1 MIRAWVH
8 AHALRA
14 LFSRNAVIA
23 VTTGSPA
30 LSLIA
35 NITATVQICVTN
47 AILSH
52 ASVLS
57 ATEGG
62 LKAQWAVANGFTV
75 HYLAQGIWSTC
86 RLTRVHA
93 TAVQASRV
101 LGTILIAIRA
111 HALGT
116 ASGGVRVSHLICGTL
131 ADMSI
136 RSGFTNGGR
145 MTGILIA
152 TVQSDTLNFRQRIWT
167 ISRGALAHGT
177 MVIGNA
183 DSVISTGFLIAHI
196 VARVRQSV
204 AQLRCR
210 AVNVIHARHTAT
222 SIGLVVWIAGKWSR
236 RALALCVVVI
246 RDADGMWAALDLIT
260 GRATTH
266 NAIVTDTGFRFGTLG
281 MRRAFATQLR
291 ATSISV
297 VRIASVTTQA
307 VATALMVL
315 GNAHGVSG
323 AGELKAHG
331 DTLGHSQNIWTASGD
346 LVAIIIGLALGQRGP
361 LTTRG
366 HCVPHKLPG
375 TLTDGVVLRIQLA
388 LFILTTRDSR
398 ARIDTSPETSSRVH
412 SANLSTGTLTV
423 LSALSGGLSGFWFAS
438 SEEVTGISKV
448 TLGTDARGSVV
459 VGDAQGVG
467 STLYLTAGIHA
478 LPDATAVLEADLL
491 VVAIRVVRALALYS
505 TSIDHVLGISRVP
518 RRTDAL
524 ARVTCR
530 PWATLNTIAEVLA
543 AATVTRVSYGTV
555 HLGTASTPRWVIAVV
570 QLCLGAHR
578 EGVSVVARLATAIVA
593 TRGIDAHGTLSTGQA
608 RALVDVEAL
617 NVRIAIESGWAHTIE
632 LIESFSAL
640 GGNSTR
646 VRFTFGLLLG
656 TASFIRISGRSSI
669 AHALVAAESV
679 LTVGIVTA
687 LGMALRSDRG
697 RHTE

>member
-14 LFSRNAVIA
+14 LLSRDAVIA
-23 VTTGSPA
+23 VTACSPA

-35 NITATVQICVTN
+35 NITATVQISVTDT
-47 AILSH
+47 ILSH

-62 LKAQWAVANGFTV
+62 LKAQWAIANGFTV
-75 HYLAQGIWSTC
+75 NYFAQGIGSTG
-86 RLTRVHA
+86 RLTRVDA
-93 TAVQASRV
+93 TTVQASRV
-101 LGTILIAIRA
+101 LGTILISIRA
-111 HALGT
+111 HTLGT
-116 ASGGVRVSHLICGTL
+116 ASGGIRVSHLICGTL

-145 MTGILIA
+145 MAGILIA
-152 TVQSDTLNFRQRIWT
+152 AVQSDTLNFGQRIRA
-167 ISRGALAHGT
+167 ISRGALTHGT

-183 DSVISTGFLIAHI
+183 DRVISTGLLVAHI

-204 AQLRCR
+204 AELRCR
-210 AVNVIHARHTAT
+210 TVNVIHARHTAT

-246 RDADGMWAALDLIT
+246 RDTDGMWAALDLIT

-266 NAIVTDTGFRFGTLG
+266 NAIVTYTGFRFRTLG

-291 ATSISV
+291 AASISV
-297 VRIASVTTQA
+297 IGIASVTTQT

-315 GNAHGVSG
+315 GNAHGVCG
-323 AGELKAHG
+323 AGELKAHC
-331 DTLGHSQNIWTASGD
+331 DTLGHSQDIWTAGGD
-346 LVAIIIGLALGQRGP
+346 LVAITIGLALGQRG
-361 LTTRG
+361 LFTARG

-375 TLTDGVVLRIQLA
+375 TFTDRVVMRIQLA
-388 LFILTTRDSR
+388 LFILATRDSR

-412 SANLSTGTLTV
+412 SANLTTGTFTV
-423 LSALSGGLSGFWFAS
+423 LSALSGRLPGFRFAS

-448 TLGTDARGSVV
+448 TLGTDARRSVV

-467 STLYLTAGIHA
+467 STLHLTACIHA
-478 LPDATAVLEADLL
+478 LSDATSVLEADLL
-491 VVAIRVVRALALYS
+491 VVTIRVVCALALYN
-505 TSIDHVLGISRVP
+505 TSIDHVLGITGVP

-524 ARVTCR
+524 SRVTCR

-570 QLCLGAHR
+570 QLCFGAHR

-608 RALVDVEAL
+608 RALVDVKAL
-617 NVRIAIESGWAHTIE
+617 NIGIAIESRWAHTIE
-632 LIESFSAL
+632 LVESFTAL

-656 TASFIRISGRSSI
+656 TASFVGISSSSSI
-669 AHALVAAESV
+669 ANALVAAESV
-679 LTVGIVTA
+679 FTVGIVTA
-687 LGMALRSDRG
+687 LGMALGSDRG